1 MRQGKNGQIR
11 GTLKRRLMTNF
22 LLTALIPVLIF
33 AIISQINIQQRL
45 KENLSELQE
54 LAKERTVKTQNIEY
68 DLETLV
74 KKIQKGIIKL
84 NPDYQRN
91 HRWDNKESSKLIES
105 LILNIPIPTIYLSQD
120 VDVDEEVEDGVSRYS
135 VIDGQQRLTAI
146 YGFMK
151 NTYALEGL
159 EVLYPLNDAYYK
171 DLPPFLVRR
180 LEERTIKCLRI
191 DSTVDPQVKYDVFE
205 RLNSGAVQLES
216 QELRNAVYRGRF
228 NDLIKS
234 LAKNEKFMKLLNIDI
249 KHASEDNKVKKMQN
263 VEYVLR
269 FYAFDNYEIVNMKKS
284 LKKFLSDQMD
294 KFNSFD
300 EKKLKKMSEH
310 FLSVIDYIYDNMG
323 EKAFAKYKV
332 EDGELKLQSKF
343 NAAVYDALII
353 AVSEGMREGTLKFS
367 NQTKNKILDLYKDP
381 KFIDSIN
388 GSTTDKSKIS
398 IRIEMMKE
406 VLTK

>member
-1 MRQGKNGQIR
+1 MDTKV
-11 GTLKRRLMTNF
+11 T
-22 LLTALIPVLIF
+22 
-33 AIISQINIQQRL
+33 L

-91 HRWDNKESSKLIES
+91 HRWDNQESSKLIES

-159 EVLYPLNDAYYK
+159 EVLQPLNEAYYK

-216 QELRNAVYRGRF
+216 QELRNAVYRGKF

-234 LAKNEKFMKLLNIDI
+234 LAKNEKFMKLLNINI
-249 KHASEDNKVKKMQN
+249 KHVSEDNKVKKMQN

-269 FYAFDNYEIVNMKKS
+269 FFAFDNYEIANMKKS

-300 EKKLKKMSEH
+300 DKKLKKMSEH

-332 EDGELKLQSKF
+332 EDGKLKLQSKF

-367 NQTKNKILDLYKDP
+367 SQTQNKILDLYKNP
-381 KFIDSIN
+381 KFILPSRNYLIILALITNIISRKSEEIYICIN
-388 GSTTDKSKIS
+388 SCLVAVYDCERPKDYAWLLCHA
-398 IRIEMMKE
+398 RRRA
-406 VLTK
+406 V